1 MRIMEIAQR
10 HITEFIDDKYTDFEQ
25 ILEMEAAN
33 QQAMSSK
40 MPHVIDPYVVDVV
53 KEMTFSSKHRDG
65 YPQLLEVDPF
75 HQYTLFG
82 THRVGVLD
90 FLEGLST
97 VAKLEASLA
106 QSLAELCSVH
116 MPEHGFAVAALERAL
131 VMEARAR
138 LKILK
143 DASSESYSSSE

>member
-40 MPHVIDPYVVDVV
+40 MPHVLDPYVVDVV

-65 YPQLLEVDPF
+65 YP
-75 HQYTLFG
+75 
-82 THRVGVLD
+82 
-90 FLEGLST
+90 
-97 VAKLEASLA
+97 
-106 QSLAELCSVH
+106 
-116 MPEHGFAVAALERAL
+116 
-131 VMEARAR
+131 
-138 LKILK
+138 
-143 DASSESYSSSE
+143 